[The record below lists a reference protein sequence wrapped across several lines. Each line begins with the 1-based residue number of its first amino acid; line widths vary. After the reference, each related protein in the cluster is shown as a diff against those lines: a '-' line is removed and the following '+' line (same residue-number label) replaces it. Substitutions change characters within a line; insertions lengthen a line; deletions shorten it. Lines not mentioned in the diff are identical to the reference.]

1 MKKKLL
7 SLLLCT
13 ALLTGCQMTDSTEG
27 ANQSSAGEAA
37 PEVSQAEETDSP
49 ETEEKEKEGMPAD
62 VVTLDLYVDFP
73 WYPVDTWEGI
83 IPEELTKNGGVYFDV
98 TRSADDS
105 QLGLMIASGDLP
117 DVIFTSNEIDRLCD
131 GNLCYGYDELIEQY
145 GIDWQPTSDRI
156 GIARSHNAQEG
167 DEHYYTI
174 IGNYSTEQEW
184 KEAEGVVPNISC
196 LYYRKDIWEEL
207 GEPSMGSLEEI
218 ADVCRMVKEKYPDM
232 IPVSAGNPSWRLAP
246 FRDWFGASNDFY
258 YTEDNSVV
266 YRDLLPGYY
275 DYLKYVNNLY
285 RDGLIVEENL
295 AITNESDALQQVYS
309 GKCFIYE
316 WNARPNQ
323 LDQINTETKKII
335 PDAEWAS
342 VPIPDDA
349 CDIIRTGTG
358 WAGVFISRNCKNP
371 EAAIKM
377 IAYMSTEE
385 GRRLA
390 KWGREGIDYV
400 LDEKGVPQF
409 SEEWLAASAD
419 GDALHKIYNND
430 YILCTTEL
438 DEAYSFYSGADPEV
452 VANFAKNTDK
462 IINQPELSL
471 AAPVSTSEM
480 GIILSKIR
488 EARDAENIK
497 MYTAESDEAFEAA
510 YQNYM
515 DMLEQIGVQKLND
528 YMTQKVVEVKEDF
541 GF

>member
-7 SLLLCT
+7 SLLLCA
-13 ALLTGCQMTDSTEG
+13 ALLSGCQMTDSTEG
-27 ANQSSAGEAA
+27 ADQPADAA
-37 PEVSQAEETDSP
+37 QEVSQAEEADSAEE
-49 ETEEKEKEGMPAD
+49 ETEKAEMPVD

-73 WYPVDTWEGI
+73 WYPVDSWEGI

-131 GNLCYGYDELIEQY
+131 SDLCYGFDELIEQY
-145 GIDWQPTSDRI
+145 GIDWQPSKDRI
-156 GIARSHNAQEG
+156 GIARSHNAKEG

-207 GEPSMGSLEEI
+207 GKPSMGSLEEI

-246 FRDWFGASNDFY
+246 FRDWLGASNDFC
-258 YTEDNSVV
+258 YTEDGSVV

-275 DYLKYVNNLY
+275 DFLKYVNGLY

-295 AITNESDALQQVYS
+295 AITNEGDALQQIYS

-342 VPIPDDA
+342 IPIPDDA
-349 CDIIRTGTG
+349 CEIIRAGTG
-358 WAGVFISRNCKNP
+358 WAGVFISRNCKDP

-377 IAYMSTEE
+377 ISYMSTEE

-400 LDEKGVPQF
+400 LDEKG
-409 SEEWLAASAD
+409 
-419 GDALHKIYNND
+419 
-430 YILCTTEL
+430 
-438 DEAYSFYSGADPEV
+438 GARLLTYAETP
-452 VANFAKNTDK
+452 F
-462 IINQPELSL
+462 
-471 AAPVSTSEM
+471 TSC
-480 GIILSKIR
+480 
-488 EARDAENIK
+488 
-497 MYTAESDEAFEAA
+497 
-510 YQNYM
+510 
-515 DMLEQIGVQKLND
+515 
-528 YMTQKVVEVKEDF
+528 
-541 GF
+541 